1 MVLILFIDGRQ
12 STLAPCQIISW
23 RMRTVAVS
31 VLQAALA
38 LAARA
43 EPQTRTT
50 QSVWEAGAMMS
61 LLLFL
66 CALVLHAA
74 ASCQPITVELCR
86 STGYN
91 FTGMPNLVGHDTQ
104 ADAEFTLQTFSPLVQ
119 YGCSAQLTF
128 FLCSVYIPMCNEKVS
143 APIGPCRGL
152 CESVRARCYPVLQGF
167 GFPWPV
173 ALDCTKFPAQNDHH
187 HMCMEGPGEIGLGIS
202 PAKPVGRLPTPETD
216 TFPCSQYARPDM
228 YVRVNRT
235 NRCIQLCDADILF
248 TRVDKEVAEMWI
260 TVLSAICFV
269 TSLFA
274 TLSFLFDSSSRNSH
288 FPYPERP
295 LPFLALCYSMVSIGW
310 GVRAALGREAVACYP
325 DTDSSLLS
333 QGGLGNAHCALVF
346 FLTYYFGNAIAM
358 W

>member
-1 MVLILFIDGRQ
+1 
-12 STLAPCQIISW
+12 
-23 RMRTVAVS
+23 MRTQQNHVVRGAHCCMLHCAV
-31 VLQAALA
+31 ALA
-38 LAARA
+38 
-43 EPQTRTT
+43 
-50 QSVWEAGAMMS
+50 QSVWEAGAMKS
-61 LLLFL
+61 LPLFL
-66 CALVLHAA
+66 CALVSHAA
-74 ASCQPITVELCR
+74 ASCQQITVELCR

-91 FTGMPNLVGHDTQ
+91 YTGMPNLVGHDTQ

-173 ALDCTKFPAQNDHH
+173 ALDCTKFPAQNDHR

-216 TFPCSQYARPDM
+216 TSPCSQYARPDL

-235 NRCIQLCDADILF
+235 GRCIQLCDADILF
-248 TRVDKEVAEMWI
+248 TRVDKEIAEMWVI
-260 TVLSAICFV
+260 VLSAICFV

-274 TLSFLFDSSSRNSH
+274 TLTFLFDSSSRNSH

-295 LPFLALCYSMVSIGW
+295 LPFLALCYSMVSVGW

-333 QGGLGNAHCALVF
+333 QGGLGNANCALVF